1 MTTRYATET
10 DTRLSRRQRRLL
22 VELEAYI
29 DRHGYAP
36 SMRDLQDSCDIS
48 SSSVVAY
55 NLDALERYRY
65 IARDRPISRSI
76 RIKRTEQGPRA
87 HPALPV
93 PLLGDLTDTARLP
106 DPTARRPGVAKWVEV
121 AAGQA
126 AGATQPFA
134 LRARSAAALA
144 DLVPEGGIIVL
155 ERADRCEDNQR
166 AAVWLAGQELL
177 VLGRVRQ
184 EGAAIAIFPAGGAA
198 IRVDRTAA
206 HVQARVL
213 SSFVIEPY
221 RSHG

>member
-1 MTTRYATET
+1 
-10 DTRLSRRQRRLL
+10 
-22 VELEAYI
+22 
-29 DRHGYAP
+29 
-36 SMRDLQDSCDIS
+36 MRELQDSCDIS

-55 NLDALERYRY
+55 NLVVLERYRY
-65 IARDRPISRSI
+65 IARDRSNARCI
-76 RIKRTEQGPRA
+76 RIMRTEQGPKAR
-87 HPALPV
+87 PALPV
-93 PLLGDLTDTARLP
+93 PLLGDLDDNARLP
-106 DPTARRPGVAKWVEV
+106 DPTARRLDGAEWVEV

-126 AGATQPFA
+126 AGATRPFA

-155 ERADRCEDNQR
+155 ERAIRCEDNQR
-166 AAVWLAGQELL
+166 AAVWLVGQDLL

-198 IRVDRTAA
+198 VRADRSAA

-221 RSHG
+221 RSRG